1 MDQRLSG
8 ESFLSVSAPLRS
20 LAVKSAGMI
29 HHEEHEGHEV
39 GEKINHGGGG
49 EFFLSGKFRVWLI
62 AES

>member
-1 MDQRLSG
+1 
-8 ESFLSVSAPLRS
+8 
-20 LAVKSAGMI
+20 MI

-49 EFFLSGKFRVWLI
+49 EFFLSGKFRVRLT